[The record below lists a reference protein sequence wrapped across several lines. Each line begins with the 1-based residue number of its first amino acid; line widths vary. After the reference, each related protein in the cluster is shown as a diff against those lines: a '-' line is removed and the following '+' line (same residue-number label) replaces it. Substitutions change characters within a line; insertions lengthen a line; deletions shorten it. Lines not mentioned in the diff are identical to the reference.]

1 MRGNMKKKDLISR
14 TAELLRQKDA
24 RKDVPGY
31 KSTLHISDD
40 DGNKSDFDIRISR
53 KGVLYTASDV
63 SEILDALLEVT
74 ENALRSG
81 ENISLSGFGVL
92 DIHKRAER
100 SVKIPGTDIRTNIA
114 EHYVPKFTAGSNLK
128 LAVKLFELNQKEAA
142 NIDKEVTDCGD

>member
-1 MRGNMKKKDLISR
+1 MKKKDLISR
-14 TAELLRQKDA
+14 TAELLRQKDS

-31 KSTLHISDD
+31 KTTLHISDD

-63 SEILDALLEVT
+63 SEILEALLEVT
-74 ENALRSG
+74 EDALRCG
-81 ENISLSGFGVL
+81 ECISLSGFGVL

-128 LAVKLFELNQKEAA
+128 LAVKLYELNKKEIA
-142 NIDKEVTDCGD
+142 DMEEEVTDCGD